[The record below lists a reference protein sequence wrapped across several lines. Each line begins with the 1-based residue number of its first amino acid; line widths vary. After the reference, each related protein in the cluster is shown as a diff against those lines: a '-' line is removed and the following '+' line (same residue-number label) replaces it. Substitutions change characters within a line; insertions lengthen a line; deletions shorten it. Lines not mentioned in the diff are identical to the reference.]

1 MTHASEVMRETVAP
15 GGATAGGGIPP
26 HVVVPVPVG
35 GAVASGV
42 APTVIIGPPLI
53 PLLAEAI
60 RRLDEL
66 STSHWHLPAEHHD
79 PIALYTEIGVALAAF
94 VIAILLML
102 GRLRT

>member
-1 MTHASEVMRETVAP
+1 MTHASEVVHETVSP
-15 GGATAGGGIPP
+15 GGATAGGIPP
-26 HVVVPVPVG
+26 HVAIPVAAG
-35 GAVASGV
+35 GVVASG
-42 APTVIIGPPLI
+42 APPTVIIGAPLI

-79 PIALYTEIGVALAAF
+79 PIALYTEIGVALVAF